1 MRLLLHLC
9 CGPCL
14 LFPLKRLKV
23 LGVSVKGFFYN
34 PNIHP
39 YMEYERRI
47 EALKEVARLHDFSV
61 IYSEKG
67 YGLRPW
73 LQSVAGNTDFGVRCL
88 KCYEMRL
95 KETAEQAGE
104 IGFTHFSSTLFYSRY
119 QNHEALYRI
128 AQDVAQKTGVEFY
141 YEDFREGWQ
150 EGQDMA
156 RELGIYRQSYCGC
169 IFSEEERYEKRGVR
183 LQKGLRQSNQALV

>member
-1 MRLLLHLC
+1 MGILLHIC
-9 CGPCL
+9 CGSCL
-14 LFPLKRLKV
+14 LFPLKILKDSGV
-23 LGVSVKGFFYN
+23 LVKGFFYN

-47 EALKEVARLHDFSV
+47 EAVQTVARLQDFSV

-67 YGLRPW
+67 YGLRLW
-73 LQSVAGNTDFGVRCL
+73 LQSVASNMDFGVRCL

-95 KETAEQAGE
+95 KETAERARE

-119 QNHEALYRI
+119 QNHEVIYEIACNI
-128 AQDVAQKTGVEFY
+128 AQETGVELY
-141 YEDFREGWQ
+141 YQDFRMGWQ

-169 IFSEEERYEKRGVR
+169 IFSEEERYEKRRLR
-183 LQKGLRQSNQALV
+183 LQKELMQCSLREM

>member
-1 MRLLLHLC
+1 MRLLLHIC

-14 LFPLKRLKV
+14 LFPLKRLKDNG
-23 LGVSVKGFFYN
+23 LLFKGFFYN

-47 EALKEVARLHDFSV
+47 EALQAVARLHDLSI

-67 YGLRPW
+67 YGLRFW
-73 LQSVAGNTDFGVRCL
+73 LQSVAGNMDFGVRCL

-95 KETAEQAGE
+95 LETAVKAKEM
-104 IGFTHFSSTLFYSRY
+104 GFTHFSSTLLYSRY
-119 QNHEALYRI
+119 QNHEAICSI

-150 EGQDMA
+150 EGQDIA
-156 RELGIYRQSYCGC
+156 RGLGIYRQSYCGC
-169 IFSEEERYEKRGVR
+169 ILSEEERYEKRRLR
-183 LQKGLRQSNQALV
+183 LQHELSRI

>member
-1 MRLLLHLC
+1 MRLLLHIC

-14 LFPLKRLKV
+14 LFPLKRLKDI
-23 LGVSVKGFFYN
+23 GVSVTGFFYN

-73 LQSVAGNTDFGVRCL
+73 LQSVAENMNFGARCL
-88 KCYEMRL
+88 RCYEMRL
-95 KETAEQAGE
+95 LETVTKAKDD
-104 IGFTHFSSTLFYSRY
+104 GFTHFSSTLLYSRY
-119 QNHEALYRI
+119 QNHEAIYRI
-128 AQDVAQKTGVEFY
+128 AQDLAQKTGVEFY

-150 EGQDMA
+150 EGQDVT

-169 IFSEEERYEKRGVR
+169 IFSEEERYEKRGLR
-183 LQKGLRQSNQALV
+183 LQQGLSQSNQYIK

>member
-1 MRLLLHLC
+1 MRLLLHIC

-14 LFPLKRLKV
+14 LFPLKLLKDINI
-23 LGVSVKGFFYN
+23 SVTGFFYN

-47 EALKEVARLHDFSV
+47 EALQTVARLHDFSV

-73 LQSVAGNTDFGVRCL
+73 LQSVAVNMDFGVRCL

-95 KETAEQAGE
+95 KETAELAMKT
-104 IGFTHFSSTLFYSRY
+104 GFTHFSSTLFYSRY
-119 QNHEALYRI
+119 QNHEAICQIARDI
-128 AQDVAQKTGVEFY
+128 AQETGVELY
-141 YEDFREGWQ
+141 YQDFRVGWQ

-169 IFSEEERYEKRGVR
+169 ILSEEERYEKRRLR
-183 LQKGLRQSNQALV
+183 LQKGLIQPGQD